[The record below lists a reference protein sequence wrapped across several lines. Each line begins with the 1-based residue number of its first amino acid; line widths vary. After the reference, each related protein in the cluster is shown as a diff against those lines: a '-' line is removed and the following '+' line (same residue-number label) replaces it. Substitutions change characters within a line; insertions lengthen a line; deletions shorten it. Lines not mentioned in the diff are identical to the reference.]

1 MPTATAPLTA
11 RYAEELDAIRS
22 QGLFKSE
29 RIITSPQSAEITLED
44 GRTVLNFCANNYLGL
59 ADHPAMIEAARAALD
74 THGFGMA
81 SVRFICGTQDLH
93 KQLEKT
99 IADLFG
105 KGDTILYAACFDANG
120 GLFEPLP
127 GEKAA
132 LVSDAP
138 NTPATLDAGGL
149 CQARRSIG
157 RAGGGGKG

>member
-1 MPTATAPLTA
+1 MTHSFPTRRSSDLPPDPSMPTATAPLTA

-81 SVRFICGTQDLH
+81 SVRFICATQDLP
-93 KQLEKT
+93 KRLEKRSEEHT
-99 IADLFG
+99 SELQSIMR
-105 KGDTILYAACFDANG
+105 TSYAVFCLN
-120 GLFEPLP
+120 
-127 GEKAA
+127 KK
-132 LVSDAP
+132 
-138 NTPATLDAGGL
+138 T
-149 CQARRSIG
+149 
-157 RAGGGGKG
+157 KY

>member
-44 GRTVLNFCANNYLGL
+44 GRTVLNFFANNYLGL
-59 ADHPAMIEAARAALD
+59 ADHPAMLEAARAALD

-99 IADLFG
+99 IAAFLG
-105 KGDTILYAACFDANG
+105 TGDPNLYAAYSHAHG
-120 GLFEPLP
+120 GLLQLLLGDRKRDGEGKSVSVRVDP
-127 GEKAA
+127 G
-132 LVSDAP
+132 
-138 NTPATLDAGGL
+138 
-149 CQARRSIG
+149 G
-157 RAGGGGKG
+157 RLTIKKK